1 MSVVKSAIINFGC
14 IVSGDWREP
23 LVDGDA
29 ILIQDDKLS
38 KVGSVKDADLQDCD
52 LIIDANG
59 VTACPGFI
67 DSHVHIAFADY
78 TPRLTAVGF
87 LQNYL
92 YGGTTTAISAC
103 EVHTPGTGHDVET
116 VKALAIAA
124 KRCWDNLRPG
134 GMRVHGGNVIL
145 EPGLT
150 DVDLQEIADKGIWLA
165 KAGFGN
171 VKTPFDY
178 VPLIQSAKRAG
189 MITNVHTGGASLSLA
204 NSIHGKH
211 LVAMQPDVAFHVNGG
226 PIAMP
231 DEDFELVIEET
242 KAALQIVQAGNIRTA
257 LLTLK
262 LVMEKNCYRPV
273 PDRDRHSDRHRRDAA
288 RHDQDHRG
296 DVMPDRPQPEVIIA
310 AATGNAAKVYR
321 LNSGFLQ
328 PGRDADI
335 LLLDA
340 ALGGSR
346 NGSRR
351 PQERR
356 RHRRGRLLHGWRA
369 ALYRTQPL
377 HSPAGTI
384 CQDHQKQDHQ
394 RLAAPADAVDVTFR
408 VEKTPGCATAR
419 IISNL

>member
-1 MSVVKSAIINFGC
+1 MKSAIINLGC

-52 LIIDANG
+52 LIVDANG

-262 LVMEKNCYRPV
+262 LVMEKNCY
-273 PDRDRHSDRHRRDAA
+273 DRFLIGTDTPT
-288 RHDQDHRG
+288 G
-296 DVMPDRPQPEVIIA
+296 TGVMPQGMIKTIAEMSCLTGHKPEVIIA

-321 LNSGFLQ
+321 LNSGFLK

-340 ALGGSR
+340 ALGGSKKTALEGLK
-346 NGSRR
+346 NG
-351 PQERR
+351 
-356 RHRRGRLLHGWRA
+356 
-369 ALYRTQPL
+369 
-377 HSPAGTI
+377 
-384 CQDHQKQDHQ
+384 
-394 RLAAPADAVDVTFR
+394 DVTAGVGCFTAGVPR
-408 VEKTPGCATAR
+408 YIGRSRCTPPPGRYAKIIKNR
-419 IISNL
+419 ITNDLQPPPML